1 MRLKQPDGS
10 PTMSFQTYTAP
21 ELQVA
26 HWLNTDRTITLASLR
41 GRVVVLHAF
50 QMLCPSC
57 VSHGLPQAAKIK
69 DTFPEADVAVIG
81 LHTVF
86 EHHAVMGVE
95 ALKAF
100 VHEHRIDFPIGV
112 DQASVGSDI
121 PLTMQAYSMQ
131 GTPSLV
137 LIDRKGVVRLH
148 RFGRM
153 DDMHLGALIGQLVME
168 LPEPSTAIQHEGS
181 MPTTAAG
188 QCDENGCQIPT

>member
-1 MRLKQPDGS
+1 
-10 PTMSFQTYTAP
+10 MSFQTYPAP
-21 ELQVA
+21 ELQTS
-26 HWLNTDRTITLASLR
+26 HWLNADSPISLASLR

-50 QMLCPSC
+50 QMLCPGC
-57 VSHGLPQAAKIK
+57 VSHGLPQASKIR

-95 ALKAF
+95 ALKVF
-100 VHEHRIDFPIGV
+100 VHEYRIGFPVGI
-112 DQASVGSDI
+112 DQASAGSDM

-137 LIDRKGVVRLH
+137 LIDRKGIVRLH

-168 LPEPSTAIQHEGS
+168 TRETFTI
-181 MPTTAAG
+181 
-188 QCDENGCQIPT
+188 

>member
-1 MRLKQPDGS
+1 
-10 PTMSFQTYTAP
+10 MSFQTYLAP
-21 ELQVA
+21 ELQTS
-26 HWLNTDRTITLASLR
+26 HWLNADSPISLASLR

-50 QMLCPSC
+50 QMLCPGC
-57 VSHGLPQAAKIK
+57 VSHGLPQAAKIRE
-69 DTFPEADVAVIG
+69 TFPEADVAVIG

-86 EHHAVMGVE
+86 EHHAVTGVD

-100 VHEHRIDFPIGV
+100 VHEYRIGFPVGV
-112 DQASVGSDI
+112 DQVGVGSDI

-137 LIDRKGVVRLH
+137 LIDRKGTVRLH

-168 LPEPSTAIQHEGS
+168 TPEPSAATKHEGG
-181 MPTTAAG
+181 MPTTTAG
-188 QCDENGCQIPT
+188 LCDEHGCPIPT

>member
-1 MRLKQPDGS
+1 
-10 PTMSFQTYTAP
+10 MSFQTYPAP
-21 ELQVA
+21 ELQTSR
-26 HWLNTDRTITLASLR
+26 WLNADSPISLASLR

-50 QMLCPSC
+50 QMLCPGC
-57 VSHGLPQAAKIK
+57 VSHGLPQASKIRE
-69 DTFPEADVAVIG
+69 TFPESDVAVIG

-100 VHEHRIDFPIGV
+100 VREYRIDFPVGV
-112 DQASVGSDI
+112 DQASAGSDI

-137 LIDRKGVVRLH
+137 LIDRKGIVRLQ

-168 LPEPSTAIQHEGS
+168 MPEPTAAIRHEGS
-181 MPTTAAG
+181 MPATTAG
-188 QCDENGCQIPT
+188 LCDEDGCPIPT

>member
-1 MRLKQPDGS
+1 
-10 PTMSFQTYTAP
+10 MSFQTFPAP
-21 ELQVA
+21 ELQIS
-26 HWLNTDRTITLASLR
+26 HWLNADSPITLAGLR

-50 QMLCPSC
+50 QMLCPGC
-57 VSHGLPQAAKIK
+57 VLHGLPQAAKISE
-69 DTFPEADVAVIG
+69 TFPDADVAVIG

-100 VHEHRIDFPIGV
+100 VHEYRIGFPVGV
-112 DQASVGSDI
+112 DQAGVGSDI

-131 GTPSLV
+131 GTPSLA
-137 LIDRKGVVRLH
+137 LIDRQGIVRLH

-168 LPEPSTAIQHEGS
+168 MPEPSAGIKPGGGALA
-181 MPTTAAG
+181 TAAG
-188 QCDENGCQIPT
+188 LCDEDGCQIPA

>member
-1 MRLKQPDGS
+1 
-10 PTMSFQTYTAP
+10 MSLQTIPAP
-21 ELQVA
+21 ELQVS
-26 HWLNTDRTITLASLR
+26 HWLNTASPLTLAGLR

-57 VSHGLPQAAKIK
+57 VSHGLPQASKIRE
-69 DTFPEADVAVIG
+69 TFPEADVAVIG

-100 VHEHRIDFPIGV
+100 VHEYRIDFPVGV
-112 DQASVGSDI
+112 DQASAGSDI
-121 PLTMQAYSMQ
+121 PRTMQAYSLQ

-137 LIDRKGVVRLH
+137 LIDRQGSVRLQH
-148 RFGRM
+148 FGRM

-168 LPEPSTAIQHEGS
+168 GAAPSVPGHCDDSGCS
-181 MPTTAAG
+181 PWAAH
-188 QCDENGCQIPT
+188 P

>member
-1 MRLKQPDGS
+1 
-10 PTMSFQTYTAP
+10 MSFQTFPAP
-21 ELQVA
+21 ELQTS
-26 HWLNTDRTITLASLR
+26 HWLNADSPISLASLR

-50 QMLCPSC
+50 QMLCPGC
-57 VSHGLPQAAKIK
+57 VSHALPQAAKIK
-69 DTFPEADVAVIG
+69 ETFPEADVAVIG

-95 ALKAF
+95 ALKVF
-100 VHEHRIDFPIGV
+100 VHEYSIDYPVGV
-112 DQASVGSDI
+112 DQASRRSDI

-137 LIDRKGVVRLH
+137 LIDRKGIVRLH

-168 LPEPSTAIQHEGS
+168 AP
-181 MPTTAAG
+181 
-188 QCDENGCQIPT
+188 

>member
-1 MRLKQPDGS
+1 
-10 PTMSFQTYTAP
+10 MSFQTFPAP
-21 ELQVA
+21 ELQTS
-26 HWLNTDRTITLASLR
+26 HWLNADSPISLASLR

-50 QMLCPSC
+50 QMLCPGC

-69 DTFPEADVAVIG
+69 ETFPEADVAVIG

-86 EHHAVMGVE
+86 EHHAVMGVD
-95 ALKAF
+95 ALTVF
-100 VHEHRIDFPIGV
+100 VHEYRIDYPVGV
-112 DQASVGSDI
+112 DQASPGSDI

-137 LIDRKGVVRLH
+137 LIDRKGIVRLH

-168 LPEPSTAIQHEGS
+168 APEQTAAVKRGDST
-181 MPTTAAG
+181 PTTAAG
-188 QCDENGCQIPT
+188 HCGEGGCSIPPQASTR

>member
-1 MRLKQPDGS
+1 
-10 PTMSFQTYTAP
+10 MSFQTFPAP
-21 ELQVA
+21 ELKIS
-26 HWLNTDRTITLASLR
+26 HWLNTDSPISLASLR

-50 QMLCPSC
+50 QMLCPGC
-57 VSHGLPQAAKIK
+57 VSHGLPQASKIRE
-69 DTFPEADVAVIG
+69 TFPEADVAVIG

-100 VHEHRIDFPIGV
+100 VHEYRMDFPIAV
-112 DQASVGSDI
+112 DQASAGSDI

-137 LIDRKGVVRLH
+137 LIDRKGIVRLH

-168 LPEPSTAIQHEGS
+168 LPEPSAAITREGS
-181 MPTTAAG
+181 TPSAAAG
-188 QCDENGCQIPT
+188 LCDGHGCPIPT

>member
-1 MRLKQPDGS
+1 MR
-10 PTMSFQTYTAP
+10 FQSYPAP
-21 ELQVA
+21 ELQTS
-26 HWLNTDRTITLASLR
+26 HWLNTESPMSLASLR

-50 QMLCPSC
+50 QMLCPGC
-57 VSHGLPQAAKIK
+57 VSHGLPQASKIK
-69 DTFPEADVAVIG
+69 ETFPEADVAVIG

-95 ALKAF
+95 ALKVF
-100 VHEHRIDFPIGV
+100 VHEYHIDFPVGV
-112 DQASVGSDI
+112 DQASAGDGI

-137 LIDRKGVVRLH
+137 LIDRQGIVRLH

-168 LPEPSTAIQHEGS
+168 VPAPTAQSESRSGAS
-181 MPTTAAG
+181 LSAATADR
-188 QCDENGCQIPT
+188 CDDQGCPV

>member
-1 MRLKQPDGS
+1 M
-10 PTMSFQTYTAP
+10 
-21 ELQVA
+21 
-26 HWLNTDRTITLASLR
+26 
-41 GRVVVLHAF
+41 LHAF
-50 QMLCPSC
+50 QMLCPGC
-57 VSHGLPQAAKIK
+57 VSHALPQATKIGE
-69 DTFPEADVAVIG
+69 TFPEADVAVIG

-100 VHEHRIDFPIGV
+100 VHEYRIGFPVGV
-112 DQASVGSDI
+112 DQASAGSGI

-137 LIDRKGVVRLH
+137 LIDRKGTVRLH

-168 LPEPSTAIQHEGS
+168 MPEPSAAIKHEGGK
-181 MPTTAAG
+181 PATATG
-188 QCDENGCQIPT
+188 LCDEHGCPIPT

>member
-1 MRLKQPDGS
+1 MN
-10 PTMSFQTYTAP
+10 FQTFPAL
-21 ELQVA
+21 ELQTS
-26 HWLNTDRTITLASLR
+26 HWLNADNPISLASLR

-50 QMLCPSC
+50 QMLCPGC
-57 VSHGLPQAAKIK
+57 VSHGLPQAAKIRE
-69 DTFPEADVAVIG
+69 TFPEAEVAVIG

-100 VHEHRIDFPIGV
+100 VHEYRIDFPVGV
-112 DQASVGSDI
+112 DQASAGSDI

-137 LIDRKGVVRLH
+137 LIDRKGIVRLQ

-153 DDMHLGALIGQLVME
+153 DDMLLGALIGQLVME
-168 LPEPSTAIQHEGS
+168 APEHPAQTGLGS
-181 MPTTAAG
+181 GMPAAAAG
-188 QCDENGCQIPT
+188 PCDAQGCPLPT